1 MKPVLAESATPE
13 RAEKLLRDDEW
24 IAQQKVDGQRVLVV
38 VKDGN
43 VQFLNRQG
51 AAKQTNITRTMQ
63 SEFARFHIGDWCFD
77 GEILD
82 GTFWL
87 FDLPVAGTHV
97 DPTSPLAWRMS
108 VLDGLVEQGVWADSD
123 CVQILPRAETT
134 EEKVAL
140 RDKVREFGGE
150 GLMLKNLNG
159 RYEVGR
165 RSRHLLKYKFVHT
178 ADCVV
183 EETGMDGKE
192 NLRLAVYR
200 DGKKVDVGDCTA
212 RAGDGLAI
220 KVGDVVE
227 VKYLYLGANG
237 RLYQPT
243 YPKIR
248 DDKSPEECTWDQLVP
263 VRKGV
268 LA

>member
-1 MKPVLAESATPE
+1 MKPVLAESATPD
-13 RAEKLLRDDEW
+13 RAEALLRNDEW
-24 IAQQKVDGQRVLVV
+24 IAQQKVDGQRVLVTIN
-38 VKDGN
+38 DGN

-51 AAKQTNITRTMQ
+51 VAKQTNVTRPMRD
-63 SEFARFHIGDWCFD
+63 EFARFHIGEWAFD

-82 GTFWL
+82 GVLWL
-87 FDLPVAGTHV
+87 FDMPRAGEHV

-108 VLDGLVEQGVWADSD
+108 VLDGLVEQGIFTDSP
-123 CVQILPRAETT
+123 VVRVLPRAETT
-134 EEKVAL
+134 DEKVAL
-140 RDKVREFGGE
+140 CEKVRDFGGE

-159 RYEVGR
+159 RYEIGR
-165 RSRHLLKYKFVHT
+165 RSRHLLKYKFVNT
-178 ADCVV
+178 CDAIVSRA
-183 EETGMDGKE
+183 GFDGKE
-192 NLRLAVYR
+192 NLSLQVYR
-200 DGKKVDVGDCTA
+200 DGKRVDIGDCTA

-227 VKYLYLGANG
+227 VRYLYLGANG

-268 LA
+268 LV